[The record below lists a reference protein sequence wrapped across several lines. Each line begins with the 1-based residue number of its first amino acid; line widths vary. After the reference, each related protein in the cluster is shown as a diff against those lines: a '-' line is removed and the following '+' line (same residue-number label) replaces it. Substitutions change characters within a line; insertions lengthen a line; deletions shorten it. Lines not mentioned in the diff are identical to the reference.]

1 MRTVIALVLAAAL
14 ALAFGCITTP
24 ALAAPGL
31 LEPSCESLAS
41 LSLSSATI
49 TAAQVVAAG
58 TFAPPAGGRAG
69 GRSGQDPFAAL
80 PAFCRVAATLKPTS
94 DSDIK
99 IEVWLPVSG
108 WNGKFQAVGNG
119 GWAGAISYPAMAEA
133 LKRGYATTSTD
144 TGHTGTSGA
153 FALGHPEKF
162 VDFAWRSEH
171 EMTIAGKALVNAF
184 YGRAPRYAFWNGCST
199 GGRQGLAE
207 AQRFPDDFDGIIAGA
222 SANPRTY
229 LNSWQ
234 IAIAQ
239 ATLKDAAS
247 FVPPTKYPM
256 IHQAV
261 VAACDGVDGLKD
273 GLITDPT
280 KCRFDPKTLEC
291 TRADD
296 ESCLTAAQVKSVRT
310 IMSPARTAAGADVFP
325 GLEAGTELAWAGLVG
340 GPEPVQTAL
349 DQFRFVVF
357 QDPKW
362 DWRMF
367 DLERDLARANEVDR
381 GTINAINPD
390 LHRFSDH
397 GGKLL
402 LYHGWADGSVAPGA
416 SVNYYNSVL
425 KTMGGPS
432 KTAAWLRLFMIPGM
446 GHCGGGEGPN
456 TFDMV
461 ATLEAWVEHGH
472 APDRIIASRVTD
484 GRVERT
490 RPLCP
495 YPQVATYT
503 GSGSIDDAAN
513 FTCRIP

>member
-1 MRTVIALVLAAAL
+1 
-14 ALAFGCITTP
+14 
-24 ALAAPGL
+24 
-31 LEPSCESLAS
+31 
-41 LSLSSATI
+41 
-49 TAAQVVAAG
+49 
-58 TFAPPAGGRAG
+58 
-69 GRSGQDPFAAL
+69 
-80 PAFCRVAATLKPTS
+80 
-94 DSDIK
+94 
-99 IEVWLPVSG
+99 
-108 WNGKFQAVGNG
+108 
-119 GWAGAISYPAMAEA
+119 
-133 LKRGYATTSTD
+133 
-144 TGHTGTSGA
+144 
-153 FALGHPEKF
+153 
-162 VDFAWRSEH
+162 
-171 EMTIAGKALVNAF
+171 
-184 YGRAPRYAFWNGCST
+184 
-199 GGRQGLAE
+199 
-207 AQRFPDDFDGIIAGA
+207 
-222 SANPRTY
+222 
-229 LNSWQ
+229 
-234 IAIAQ
+234 
-239 ATLKDAAS
+239 
-247 FVPPTKYPM
+247 
-256 IHQAV
+256 
-261 VAACDGVDGLKD
+261 
-273 GLITDPT
+273 
-280 KCRFDPKTLEC
+280 
-291 TRADD
+291 
-296 ESCLTAAQVKSVRT
+296 
-310 IMSPARTAAGADVFP
+310 MSPARTAAGAEVFP

-367 DLERDLARANEVDR
+367 DLERDLARANQVDR

-402 LYHGWADGSVAPGA
+402 MYHGWADGSVAPRA

-432 KTAAWLRLFMIPGM
+432 KTAAWLRLFMVPGM

-461 ATLEAWVEHGH
+461 ATLEAWVERDH
-472 APDRIIASRVTD
+472 APDRIIASKVTD

>member
-1 MRTVIALVLAAAL
+1 
-14 ALAFGCITTP
+14 
-24 ALAAPGL
+24 
-31 LEPSCESLAS
+31 
-41 LSLSSATI
+41 
-49 TAAQVVAAG
+49 
-58 TFAPPAGGRAG
+58 
-69 GRSGQDPFAAL
+69 
-80 PAFCRVAATLKPTS
+80 
-94 DSDIK
+94 
-99 IEVWLPVSG
+99 
-108 WNGKFQAVGNG
+108 
-119 GWAGAISYPAMAEA
+119 
-133 LKRGYATTSTD
+133 
-144 TGHTGTSGA
+144 
-153 FALGHPEKF
+153 
-162 VDFAWRSEH
+162 
-171 EMTIAGKALVNAF
+171 
-184 YGRAPRYAFWNGCST
+184 
-199 GGRQGLAE
+199 
-207 AQRFPDDFDGIIAGA
+207 
-222 SANPRTY
+222 
-229 LNSWQ
+229 
-234 IAIAQ
+234 
-239 ATLKDAAS
+239 
-247 FVPPTKYPM
+247 M

-280 KCRFDPKTLEC
+280 KCHFDPKTLEC

-310 IMSPARTAAGADVFP
+310 IMSPARTAAGAEVFP

-402 LYHGWADGSVAPGA
+402 MYHGWADGSVAPRA

-432 KTAAWLRLFMIPGM
+432 KTAAWLRLFMVPGM

-461 ATLEAWVEHGH
+461 TTLEAWVEHDH
-472 APDRIIASRVTD
+472 VPDRIIASRVTA

-503 GSGSIDDAAN
+503 GSGSTDDAGN
-513 FTCRIP
+513 FICRIP

>member
-14 ALAFGCITTP
+14 ALAFGRITTS
-24 ALAAPGL
+24 ALAARGL
-31 LEPSCESLAS
+31 LAPSCESLAS

-144 TGHTGTSGA
+144 TGHTGASGA

-229 LNSWQ
+229 LNSW
-234 IAIAQ
+234 
-239 ATLKDAAS
+239 
-247 FVPPTKYPM
+247 PPVFGSWR
-256 IHQAV
+256 Q
-261 VAACDGVDGLKD
+261 VADVSRVDGRQRRAARERQLLQQRPEDD
-273 GLITDPT
+273 G
-280 KCRFDPKTLEC
+280 R
-291 TRADD
+291 
-296 ESCLTAAQVKSVRT
+296 SV
-310 IMSPARTAAGADVFP
+310 
-325 GLEAGTELAWAGLVG
+325 E
-340 GPEPVQTAL
+340 
-349 DQFRFVVF
+349 
-357 QDPKW
+357 
-362 DWRMF
+362 
-367 DLERDLARANEVDR
+367 
-381 GTINAINPD
+381 
-390 LHRFSDH
+390 
-397 GGKLL
+397 
-402 LYHGWADGSVAPGA
+402 DGSVAA
-416 SVNYYNSVL
+416 AVH
-425 KTMGGPS
+425 GP
-432 KTAAWLRLFMIPGM
+432 WHGPLR
-446 GHCGGGEGPN
+446 
-456 TFDMV
+456 
-461 ATLEAWVEHGH
+461 W
-472 APDRIIASRVTD
+472 R
-484 GRVERT
+484 
-490 RPLCP
+490 
-495 YPQVATYT
+495 
-503 GSGSIDDAAN
+503 
-513 FTCRIP
+513 